1 MLRNLNQSRVTGRV
15 CGTPHSGVLASAIPT
30 DGEYPALGLNDI
42 AANDPAGCEYSVEI
56 LTWPAVGTLRVDE
69 NTGFDYTP
77 PSAEYV
83 GVVAGTQRVR
93 KNGVTVYDED
103 YSFTYTASSTSVSA
117 DLVASYGVQALVSA
131 DLAASYAVASATS
144 TVSADLAASYAVNAY
159 VSASL
164 TASYAIEEAPETS
177 NLVPKMITVTLQ
189 TSPTNGGVI
198 QANLTGLFW
207 TWQDVRGTITSSG
220 SNASTNGAGAI
231 SVTIQT
237 ALATG
242 AKGILTLDNWNGA
255 NDAVHLGFIG
265 PVAVP

>member
-1 MLRNLNQSRVTGRV
+1 MLRNLNQSRATGRV

-56 LTWPAVGTLRVDE
+56 LTWPAVGELRVDE

-93 KNGVTVYDED
+93 KNGVAVYDED

-117 DLVASYGVQALVSA
+117 DLVASYGVQAF
-131 DLAASYAVASATS
+131 
-144 TVSADLAASYAVNAY
+144 

-164 TASYAIEEAPETS
+164 TASYAIEATPETP

-220 SNASTNGAGAI
+220 SNASTNSAGAI

-255 NDAVHLGFIG
+255 NDIGHFGYVG